1 MHSTRF
7 SFPKSNLIR
16 KPGEY
21 NRVYRQGNRHRG
33 SHFTLIIAPNNSTEN
48 RLGISIHGIN
58 GAVKRNRIKRIIR
71 EFFRLNRN
79 VFKKR
84 VSSVSYADSETH
96 AAHAPDGGCVG
107 TESSPGM
114 DIVFAIRKGF
124 SIDSPYDVKIAVK
137 SICYKDNF
145 KS

>member
-1 MHSTRF
+1 MKTDNF
-7 SFPKSNLIR
+7 K
-16 KPGEY
+16 Y
-21 NRVYRQGNRHRG
+21 
-33 SHFTLIIAPNNSTEN
+33 
-48 RLGISIHGIN
+48 
-58 GAVKRNRIKRIIR
+58 IKRIIR

-84 VSSVSYADSETH
+84 VSSASYADSETH
-96 AAHAPDGGCVG
+96 AANASDEGRVG

-124 SIDSPYDVKIAVK
+124 SIDSPNDVKIAVK
-137 SICYKDNF
+137 SLLYKDNI